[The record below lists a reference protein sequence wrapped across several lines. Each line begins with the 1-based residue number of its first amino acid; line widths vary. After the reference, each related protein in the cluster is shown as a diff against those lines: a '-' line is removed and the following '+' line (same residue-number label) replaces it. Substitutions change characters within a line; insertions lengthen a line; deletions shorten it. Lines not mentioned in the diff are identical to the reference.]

1 MEMSLY
7 GYRKM
12 KTLIEYAISCGNDSP
27 FPFKNEKWFGF
38 TNENPSSNGNGNE
51 TQTGNET
58 KNEPENLCRN
68 EPTLHTKWGTA
79 KINRYGYY
87 RITSG
92 VEGNNMKFLHRLIY
106 EEYHK
111 CTLLPQ
117 GQIHHIDN
125 NRTNNCILN
134 LELVSAENHLTQHN
148 LDRNSTGYYR
158 VSKTKCS
165 HCKQG
170 FIYRYQYYE
179 NDVKKALFSTSLK
192 KLEEKVKSKKLP
204 WRKLQ

>member
-1 MEMSLY
+1 
-7 GYRKM
+7 M
-12 KTLIEYAISCGNDSP
+12 KILIEYAISCGNENN

-38 TNENPSSNGNGNE
+38 ENENAFTNETENE
-51 TQTGNET
+51 NTNEF
-58 KNEPENLCRN
+58 KNENDSPNLRRN

-79 KINRYGYY
+79 KPNANGYY

-92 VEGNNMKFLHRLIY
+92 IEGNNMKFLHRLIY

-134 LELVSAENHLTQHN
+134 LELVSAENHLNHHN

-204 WRKLQ
+204 WRKIQ